1 LGNATIK
8 IYQWTEYLDQTYL
21 ATGALQGAVS
31 EAFDLMSAIGFDGR
45 VVLITGGGNGLGR
58 AYAKAFAARG
68 AKVLVN
74 DLGGLAGGAGR
85 DPAVAQSVVDEIRA
99 AGGEAAANGDS
110 VEDGARI
117 VQSAL
122 DHFGR
127 IDVVI
132 NNAGILRDAAFHKMS
147 EEDWLAIW
155 RVHLNG
161 AFQVTRAAWPHLRT
175 QGYGRIVMTASG
187 AGVYGNFGQANY
199 SAAKLGLFGLAQT
212 LAIEGRARNILV
224 NTIAPVAASRLTQ
237 SVLPKEALAVIK
249 PELVVPLVLL
259 LGSDACSSTGQLLEV
274 GGGCIARLRWERSS
288 PMVFPP
294 GEGFTPEQVAAQ
306 WQTIQSFSGAD
317 HPATVADSFGL
328 IGRHAGV
335 NIELGPR

>member
-1 LGNATIK
+1 
-8 IYQWTEYLDQTYL
+8 
-21 ATGALQGAVS
+21 
-31 EAFDLMSAIGFDGR
+31 MSHIRFDGR
-45 VVLITGGGNGLGR
+45 AVLITGGGNGLGR

-68 AKVLVN
+68 AKLLVN
-74 DLGGLAGGAGR
+74 DLGGLAGGAGQ

-99 AGGEAAANGDS
+99 AGGEAVANADS
-110 VEDGARI
+110 VENGARI

-127 IDVVI
+127 VDVVI
-132 NNAGILRDAAFHKMS
+132 NNAGILRDAVFHKMS

-155 RVHLNG
+155 RVHLHG

-224 NTIAPVAASRLTQ
+224 NTIAPVAASRLTET
-237 SVLPKEALAVIK
+237 VLPQEALAVIK

-259 LGSDACSSTGQLLEV
+259 LGSDACSSTGQLFEV
-274 GGGCIARLRWERSS
+274 GGGCIARLRWERSK
-288 PMVFPP
+288 PLVFPA
-294 GEGFTPEQVAAQ
+294 GEGFSPEQVATQ
-306 WQTIQSFSGAD
+306 WQAIQSFSGGD
-317 HPATVADSFGL
+317 HPATVADSFEL
-328 IGRHAGV
+328 IARHAGV
-335 NIELGPR
+335 NLELGPR